1 MGCPRYVKR
10 KPDKAGEA
18 LFEIKNFLWSWPPP
32 GVTTPPELSS
42 LVQLQAHVFSSLLAL
57 ALSCDSSSMRIIVF
71 PAFLG
76 QFPPLSDF
84 NTEIDF
90 WR

>member
-18 LFEIKNFLWSWPPP
+18 LFEIKNFLWSWPP
-32 GVTTPPELSS
+32 GVTTPELSS
-42 LVQLQAHVFSSLLAL
+42 LVQLQAHVASSLLVV

-76 QFPPLSDF
+76 QLPPLSDF

>member
-18 LFEIKNFLWSWPPP
+18 LFEIKNFLWSWPP
-32 GVTTPPELSS
+32 GVTTPELSS
-42 LVQLQAHVFSSLLAL
+42 LVQLQAHVSSLLVV

-76 QFPPLSDF
+76 QLPPLSDF